1 MTTRTS
7 TPAAISPPTNSQSVG
22 AGFVVIR
29 WCQVTVKSVLLMYV
43 SLLSLRWMTVILA
56 GTGIHKSPRQQQVSN
71 TPPFSKD
78 IWIWKS
84 NILISG
90 GVTNYDTNIILADIV
105 IFLSCKIWACMWR
118 FYGKN
123 ITIPPENLHFYKLE
137 WELSPDFHSHTLL
150 NNGDPGTQ
158 ASPPGTLCG
167 WGTNPLALGKSPY
180 NLLQT
185 MQCHLYNSKDFF
197 LFIDKPLYT

>member
-1 MTTRTS
+1 MTTAS
-7 TPAAISPPTNSQSVG
+7 FQHSPFFQRYLNLEIKYTNFWRCYQLWYKH
-22 AGFVVIR
+22 ALF
-29 WCQVTVKSVLLMYV
+29 
-43 SLLSLRWMTVILA
+43 
-56 GTGIHKSPRQQQVSN
+56 
-71 TPPFSKD
+71 
-78 IWIWKS
+78 
-84 NILISG
+84 
-90 GVTNYDTNIILADIV
+90 ILADIV

-197 LFIDKPLYT
+197 LFIITEFLTNLYIHRLMQAHYGNQCLVELKILVHVF